1 MRSRKLRHI
10 VPVSGGKDSAAMC
23 VLLHKRLPEAEYVF
37 CDTGS
42 ELKETYAYL
51 DKIEAKLGIKIVR
64 LGSGKTFEQWLEYHK
79 NYLPSKRARWCTPRM
94 KIKPFEKYCGK
105 GPVVSYIGIRAD
117 EASRKGYFN
126 GKKTNIKVEYPFIDE
141 GIDLEGVK
149 RLLSDS
155 GLGMPEYYR
164 WRSRSGC
171 YFCFFQRRVEW
182 MNLHDEH
189 PDLFD
194 KALALED
201 KGGYNKDGKK
211 FTWVRGVS
219 LRELLA
225 KKDKIQARYA
235 RKVAKEAAK
244 KKQMSILDLRDKIL
258 DEESSDRCNTC
269 HI

>member
-1 MRSRKLRHI
+1 MRGNRLRHI
-10 VPVSGGKDSAAMC
+10 VPVSGGKDSAALC

-37 CDTGS
+37 CDTGA
-42 ELKETYAYL
+42 ELRETYDYL
-51 DKIEAKLGIKIVR
+51 AKIERTLGIMIVR
-64 LGSGKTFEQWLEYHK
+64 LGQEKSFEEWLAYHK

-105 GPVVSYIGIRAD
+105 DDIVSYVGIRAD

-126 GKKTNIKVEYPFIDE
+126 GKKKNIKVVYPFIDE

-149 RLLSDS
+149 KLLSDS
-155 GLGMPEYYR
+155 GLGLPSYYR
-164 WRSRSGC
+164 WRTRSGC

-194 KALALED
+194 KAVEFEERS
-201 KGGYNKDGKK
+201 GYNKEGKQ

-219 LRELLA
+219 LKELLA
-225 KKDKIQARYA
+225 KKDKIKARYA
-235 RKVAKEAAK
+235 KKVLKESK
-244 KKQMSILDLRDKIL
+244 SK
-258 DEESSDRCNTC
+258 CNVC